1 MKKLLYVVDFW
12 ELGKP
17 EKTVPYGYFKSFN
30 KALEAAKRLDS
41 KNYRWSITERQFGK
55 IDVLED
61 YRIAFSFDHMV
72 GDILVK
78 AGQLFSVHGARV
90 ACRDISKMAVKQ
102 DFTCQSISGMMVKQ
116 DFACQKNRSMAV
128 NRNAVC
134 RNTGNIVKNR
144 GGVAR
149 RKRG

>member
-1 MKKLLYVVDFW
+1 MKKMIYVLEFH
-12 ELGKP
+12 
-17 EKTVPYGYFKSFN
+17 EKKSDHEIPLGYFKTFN
-30 KALEAAKRLDS
+30 EAKSVASTIDTAK
-41 KNYRWSITERQFGK
+41 YTWSITERKLGK

-90 ACRDISKMAVKQ
+90 ACRDIGKMAVKQ
-102 DFTCQSISGMMVKQ
+102 DYTCQSISGMMVKQ
-116 DFACQKNRSMAV
+116 DFACQKNSSMAV

-149 RKRG
+149 KKRG